1 MHHTKKKLWIV
12 YGFGLAAESDIGVE
26 WKAAQKKKKITQ
38 WDRKRIPGAER
49 AVNVQLTYEDTTD
62 EFGNSPSGERE
73 GKKI

>member
-1 MHHTKKKLWIV
+1 MILVWSEKL
-12 YGFGLAAESDIGVE
+12 L
-26 WKAAQKKKKITQ
+26 KKITQ

-73 GKKI
+73 GEKNNK

>member
-1 MHHTKKKLWIV
+1 MILVWSEKL
-12 YGFGLAAESDIGVE
+12 L
-26 WKAAQKKKKITQ
+26 KKKKKITQ

>member
-1 MHHTKKKLWIV
+1 MILVWSEKL
-12 YGFGLAAESDIGVE
+12 L
-26 WKAAQKKKKITQ
+26 KKKKKITQ

-62 EFGNSPSGERE
+62 EFGNSPPGERE

>member
-1 MHHTKKKLWIV
+1 VILVWSEKL
-12 YGFGLAAESDIGVE
+12 L
-26 WKAAQKKKKITQ
+26 KKITQ

-73 GKKI
+73 GEKNISETTLKASHHHHHPPSMCC